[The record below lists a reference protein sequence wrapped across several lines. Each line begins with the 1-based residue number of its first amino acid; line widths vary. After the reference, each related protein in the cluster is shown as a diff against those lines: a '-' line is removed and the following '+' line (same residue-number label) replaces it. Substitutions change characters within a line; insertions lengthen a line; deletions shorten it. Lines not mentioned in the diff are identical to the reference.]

1 MAFALKE
8 KPEIGNVRET
18 FVLNQLLNA
27 GLNVSTPVEG
37 DFYTNG
43 LTIEVDGK
51 AKNRNQVKHLD
62 NYLIAS
68 DDLETGSGNKAPV
81 WLFGFLY

>member
-1 MAFALKE
+1 M
-8 KPEIGNVRET
+8 
-18 FVLNQLLNA
+18 NQLLNS

-43 LTIEVDGK
+43 LTKEVGGK
-51 AKNRNQVKHLD
+51 EKNRNQVKHLD

-68 DDLETGSGNKAPV
+68 DDLETGSGNKASV